1 MTKYEKAIEIL
12 ETIQRKQKRFS
23 QDVEMSGFYKNAEK
37 GQILKIQNMSIEE
50 AEELYV

>member
-23 QDVEMSGFYKNAEK
+23 QDVEVKKFYSNAEI
-37 GQILKIQNMSIEE
+37 GQKNKIQNMSIEE